1 MIHLHL
7 ETGVTAESL
16 GGLLSWMRRIP
27 TADTVDLTI
36 RPFSH
41 PAMPDAVLADV
52 AVLTADGVCRT
63 RGVGRTA
70 DAAIEKVRLNHRRAQ

>member
-1 MIHLHL
+1 M
-7 ETGVTAESL
+7 TAESL

-27 TADTVDLTI
+27 AADTVDLTI

-52 AVLTADGVCRT
+52 TVLTPDGVRRI
-63 RGVGRTA
+63 RGVGSTVH
-70 DAAIEKVRLNHRRAQ
+70 AAIESARLNDRRSP